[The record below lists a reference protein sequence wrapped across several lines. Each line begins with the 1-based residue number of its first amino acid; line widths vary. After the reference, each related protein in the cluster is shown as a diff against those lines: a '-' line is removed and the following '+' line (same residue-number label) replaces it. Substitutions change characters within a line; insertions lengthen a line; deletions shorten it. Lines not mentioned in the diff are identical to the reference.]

1 MNSSPALHFAQGA
14 IANSN
19 SPRLIRMPE
28 VKSRTGIG
36 RSAIYAKV
44 ANKDF
49 PAPIKIGAR
58 AVAWLS
64 TDIDAWIEQQIAAS
78 KAAA

>member
-1 MNSSPALHFAQGA
+1 MHP
-14 IANSN
+14 N
-19 SPRLIRMPE
+19 SPRLIRLHD
-28 VKSRTGIG
+28 VRHQTGIG
-36 RSAIYAKV
+36 RSAIYQRI
-44 ANKDF
+44 KDGSF